1 MRKLVTYLPSG
12 VLITILALGLPVF
25 LHYSGTPAFQKLAAE
40 RQTVHHL
47 LTGVT
52 ASKLER
58 VYKDEF
64 PIREFAT
71 GSLNALSL
79 GVFGE
84 ARKGVVVGADN
95 WFFSDE
101 EFTWNRRTPE
111 TIERNLDFVSTVSK
125 NLAQKK
131 IPLVIALIPEK
142 ADIYRDK
149 LGSIAPPMQQ
159 GDGYNLLRS
168 RLEAMPNIVAP
179 DLRSSFLKE
188 KPSNQLFLK
197 SDTHWTLDGAA
208 VAAQRLAQSIPAE
221 LEIARAEYDL
231 KSGDKVPY
239 YGDLYKFVRLSVF
252 DPYFKLPPDLLGTV
266 AAVPKEE
273 DLDSLLSEGSGTDY
287 QVVAVGTSY
296 SANSRWGFIDQLKA
310 ALSADVLSL
319 AQEGAGPFAPMRTFL
334 SESLENN
341 STVKLVIWEV
351 PLRYFSQLPGETAKA
366 H

>member
-1 MRKLVTYLPSG
+1 MRKLVTYLPSAA
-12 VLITILALGLPVF
+12 LIAILALGLPVF
-25 LHYSGTPAFQKLAAE
+25 LHYSSAPAFKKLAAE
-40 RQTVHHL
+40 RQPVHDL

-52 ASKLER
+52 AGKLER

-101 EFTWNRRTPE
+101 EFTWNRRTPD
-111 TIERNLDFVSTVSK
+111 TIERNLDFVNTVSK
-125 NLAQKK
+125 DLAQKD
-131 IPLVIALIPEK
+131 IRLVVALIPEK

-149 LGSIAPPMQQ
+149 LGPIAPPAQQ
-159 GDGYNLLRS
+159 GDGYHIVRG
-168 RLEAMPNIVAP
+168 RLEAMSNVVVP
-179 DLRSSFLKE
+179 DLQSSFMKKKLT
-188 KPSNQLFLK
+188 NQLFLK

-208 VAAQRLAQSIPAE
+208 IAAEGLARSIPAD
-221 LEIARAEYDL
+221 LEISRAEYDL
-231 KSGDKVPY
+231 KNGDKVPY

-266 AAVPKEE
+266 TAVPKEE
-273 DLDSLLSEGSGTDY
+273 DLDMLLGDASGTDY
-287 QVVAVGTSY
+287 QVAVVGTSY

-310 ALSADVLSL
+310 ALSADVLNL
-319 AQEGAGPFAPMRTFL
+319 AQEGEGPFAPMQKFL
-334 SESLENN
+334 SESLEKN
-341 STVKLVIWEV
+341 SSIKLVIWEV
-351 PLRYFSQLPGETAKA
+351 PLRYFSQLPSEAGKSY
-366 H
+366 